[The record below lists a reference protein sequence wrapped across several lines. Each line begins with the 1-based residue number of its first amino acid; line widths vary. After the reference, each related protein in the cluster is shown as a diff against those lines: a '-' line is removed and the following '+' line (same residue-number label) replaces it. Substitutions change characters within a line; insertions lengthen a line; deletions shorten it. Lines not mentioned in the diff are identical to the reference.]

1 MKTLLIPMS
10 EATQR
15 LEQAFQLVF
24 ETSAQ
29 EYAQFC
35 STFSSLGGLPR
46 AWVVKGESGTGK
58 TYLANLL
65 CKKYGV
71 DRVVTVTVG
80 NLAIMYPGDLLKGLT
95 TYLESTRLCSKTV

>member
-1 MKTLLIPMS
+1 MS

-46 AWVVKGESGTGK
+46 AWVVKGESGTG
-58 TYLANLL
+58 A
-65 CKKYGV
+65 
-71 DRVVTVTVG
+71 
-80 NLAIMYPGDLLKGLT
+80 
-95 TYLESTRLCSKTV
+95 LCS